1 MGFLAHTG
9 MNHTQVAV
17 GSIVGSIVGAI
28 AIFALKETKAKTLLW
43 SSGTRRSNSSNLDNK
58 KPLLVPGLHNLR
70 NNCFLNVVLQALASC
85 FCFHGFLHRVI
96 AECGTQDMVES
107 ETDQSMPLAASLV
120 ALLQELSSVSGEK
133 VILSPREIMLAMSLY
148 NPDFNLTD
156 QQDAAEAFL
165 HLLCSLREEFGGCY
179 APNVSSLADVC
190 ASNNRIIA
198 PIQRDWKSEQERWK
212 QLFLGPFDGILGS
225 SLTCRSCSSQISM
238 NFEHFDCLPLSP
250 VLSDSF
256 TIRVGCTL
264 VDCLKQFI
272 VAEHVENYHCSH
284 CWHNAAIKYISLMEE
299 NEVELERLRRC
310 SEQELCNCRT
320 KFNLEKLPWSTR
332 FSHVLK
338 QLSIA
343 QCPRILC
350 IQLKRVHMS
359 IFGEPVKLQGHI
371 SFPLILDVLPF
382 TTTRL
387 GVNIQEVDIRSLPLH
402 LQNSRRNP
410 LTNHYNQHSEVGTL
424 KFSGINGEVREKIN
438 AGGLIDDGFASC
450 TNRQASNDPIYPC
463 SSSSVSIHT
472 DTQTQSIDKVDGSY
486 NLVSQE
492 ACLYQL
498 VSVVEHF
505 GRAGGG
511 HYTVY
516 RCARAETSDVSGD
529 RCFNQTPRRWFCV
542 SDSQVDAVS
551 EEDVLSSEAS
561 LLFYERIPKNCI

>member
-1 MGFLAHTG
+1 MRWRCLQRGTVRNGWGVLAK
-9 MNHTQVAV
+9 
-17 GSIVGSIVGAI
+17 VGAI
-28 AIFALKETKAKTLLW
+28 VIFALKEGKAKSLLW
-43 SSGTRRSNSSNLDNK
+43 SSGTARGSNSSNLENE
-58 KPLLVPGLHNLR
+58 KPPLVPGLHNLH

-107 ETDQSMPLAASLV
+107 ETDHSMPLAASLA
-120 ALLQELSSVSGEK
+120 ALLQGYTMSGD
-133 VILSPREIMLAMSLY
+133 IMLAMSLY

-156 QQDAAEAFL
+156 QRDAAEAFL

-179 APNVSSLADVC
+179 APNVSSLADVAAEAFLHLLC
-190 ASNNRIIA
+190 SLREEFGGCYALN
-198 PIQRDWKSEQERWK
+198 KSGQERWK

-250 VLSDSF
+250 VV
-256 TIRVGCTL
+256 TRVGCTL

-284 CWHNAAIKYISLMEE
+284 CWHIVAIKYISLMEE

-310 SEQELCNCRT
+310 SQQELCNWRN
-320 KFNLEKLPWSTR
+320 KFNLKKLPWSNR

-359 IFGEPVKLQGHI
+359 NFREPFKLQGHI

-387 GVNIQEVDIRSLPLH
+387 GVNIQEVEMYEVFPCICSIAEETLC
-402 LQNSRRNP
+402 
-410 LTNHYNQHSEVGTL
+410 LT
-424 KFSGINGEVREKIN
+424 II
-438 AGGLIDDGFASC
+438 I
-450 TNRQASNDPIYPC
+450 
-463 SSSSVSIHT
+463 SI
-472 DTQTQSIDKVDGSY
+472 
-486 NLVSQE
+486 LR
-492 ACLYQL
+492 L
-498 VSVVEHF
+498 
-505 GRAGGG
+505 
-511 HYTVY
+511 
-516 RCARAETSDVSGD
+516 
-529 RCFNQTPRRWFCV
+529 
-542 SDSQVDAVS
+542 
-551 EEDVLSSEAS
+551 
-561 LLFYERIPKNCI
+561 ER